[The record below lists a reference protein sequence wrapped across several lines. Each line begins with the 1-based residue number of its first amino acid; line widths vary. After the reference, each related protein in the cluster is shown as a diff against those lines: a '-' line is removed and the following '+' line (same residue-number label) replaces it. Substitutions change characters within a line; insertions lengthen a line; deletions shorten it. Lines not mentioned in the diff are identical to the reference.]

1 MLKVLLEG
9 LSDEP
14 HPRRGVGSA
23 VYEGGFYV
31 WHGSWSAGWY
41 DYDVDTDPFTLH
53 RLDLNT
59 LKWGLCTMK
68 GVELSEFEALTCAS
82 YTQHYNYVF
91 SFGGHFTKRIAFG
104 GGPFCNYLYQMD
116 LEKLEVSLLPSR
128 GQVPSNRDKTSLFY
142 YNDALYLFGG
152 WSYQF
157 AKIQP
162 KAKFQSHQS
171 YGPLGWNNEFYWYN
185 LVTREWRYQD
195 LKGEFPPPTA
205 ASDFARVG
213 DKVYLV
219 AGRNPPTRVDDV
231 YILNLPTMEWRHFSK
246 PVPPSPPVP
255 WPAPRSSH
263 LVCPVFRTG
272 NT

>member
-1 MLKVLLEG
+1 MNSKLSHVLLTHSITTMCSRSEDI
-9 LSDEP
+9 S
-14 HPRRGVGSA
+14 RRECKSLNQVPTLCFCTVNFLFNGV
-23 VYEGGFYV
+23 
-31 WHGSWSAGWY
+31 
-41 DYDVDTDPFTLH
+41 
-53 RLDLNT
+53 R
-59 LKWGLCTMK
+59 
-68 GVELSEFEALTCAS
+68 
-82 YTQHYNYVF
+82 
-91 SFGGHFTKRIAFG
+91 AFG

-171 YGPLGWNNEFYWYN
+171 YGPLGWNNEFYCYN

-219 AGRNPPTRVDDV
+219 AGVR
-231 YILNLPTMEWRHFSK
+231 LNCINIQIFTYCNLDPIYRQKPSDKSGRCVHIKPSNDGMETF
-246 PVPPSPPVP
+246 
-255 WPAPRSSH
+255 
-263 LVCPVFRTG
+263 L
-272 NT
+272 